1 MPACSCKQHTNFS
14 KDETFKIYRL
24 SSKKFKTSVVEGLIE
39 NGHLCKR
46 SVYLCTA
53 CAAYSE
59 KNLISNGKDIEN
71 ELVEQIVN
79 LIKTNNISDENVS
92 KIVEAIGTRES
103 REMKDDFNENIF
115 SQYKNVDFLTSAAI
129 DTWISERNNVVSSFL
144 LSLCGKKM
152 CDLSSTEKTK
162 IVFAIEHLYCLVSS
176 NIIMPFSFS
185 LNLLTYYMSNSKTV
199 CNMYSSAHPAGSYT
213 SVLKWIEEHA
223 TTPITIPF
231 QHDVITYFDN
241 NQVLARN
248 WRVRYDAKAI
258 LSYVTTVVHFFPNPT
273 TDLQLVNNFSPRHW
287 FYNIQIS
294 DKYSAIVEFINF
306 YENLFRSLR
315 EHFIENRIN
324 VLLQQQHPGLTSTE
338 DIVSDL
344 LKNKKKK
351 FSDNSRSQVDVY
363 SFISNSHTTS
373 PTIQMGNPISVNPCS
388 FKSVQVVLENL
399 KCTAGIPDHRKWSIV
414 GCDGLP
420 FLLSHRI
427 IKDNPHLQD
436 ILLQPGLGHVEINM
450 SKAVIK
456 LLWQVIGVDL
466 AKLLGYRSPKALQ
479 SCLDANDHHK
489 AMQFIEI
496 LLFGTGDELLY
507 PYVYHCSEREMEPS
521 GKGFF
526 AWCKEVKDPNYMF
539 LLESIFT
546 YALAVYLFRAGIR
559 RNNSNVIMAS
569 RLKFS
574 PLYFGVS
581 KTNYQQI
588 ELLDIIMRVCAPTEV
603 LKFIQEHESFT
614 RKNCMVLTQLHKNA
628 K

>member
-1 MPACSCKQHTNFS
+1 MPVCSCKEHSNFA
-14 KDETFKIYRL
+14 KDVPNKIYRL
-24 SSKKFKTSVVEGLIE
+24 SSKKFKTSVVEGLVK

-46 SVYLCTA
+46 AVYLCTA

-59 KNLISNGKDIEN
+59 KCLISNEKDVEN
-71 ELVEQIVN
+71 KLVDQVID
-79 LIKTNNISDENVS
+79 LIKSNNISDENVI
-92 KIVEAIGTRES
+92 KITEAIGSRES
-103 REMKDDFNENIF
+103 RKMKDDFNENIF
-115 SQYKNVDFLTSAAI
+115 TQYKNVDFLTSATI
-129 DTWISERNNVVSSFL
+129 DTWICERNNVISSLL

-162 IVFAIEHLYCLVSS
+162 LIFAIEHLYSLISA

-199 CNMYSSAHPAGSYT
+199 CNMYSSAHPAGSYS
-213 SVLKWIEEHA
+213 SVLKWIEDHA
-223 TTPITIPF
+223 TTPISVPF
-231 QHDVITYFDN
+231 QHDLISYFDN

-273 TDLQLVNNFSPRHW
+273 TELQLVNNLSPRHW
-287 FYNIQIS
+287 FYNVNIS
-294 DKYSAIVEFINF
+294 DKYNAIVEFIHS

-315 EHFIENRIN
+315 ESFIESRISC
-324 VLLQQQHPGLTSTE
+324 LLQQQHPGLNCTE
-338 DIVSDL
+338 DIVCDL
-344 LKNKKKK
+344 LKNRNMK
-351 FSDNSRSQVDVY
+351 FSDHSRTQVDVY
-363 SFISNSHTTS
+363 SFLPHSHTS
-373 PTIQMGNPISVNPCS
+373 PPTIQMGNPISVNPCS
-388 FKSVQVVLENL
+388 FQSVQVVLENL
-399 KCTAGIPDHRKWSIV
+399 KCTTGIPDHRQWSIV

-436 ILLQPGLGHVEINM
+436 LLLQPGLGHVEINM

-456 LLWQVIGVDL
+456 LLWQVIGLDL

-496 LLFGTGDELLY
+496 LLFGTGDELLF
-507 PYVYHCSEREMEPS
+507 PYVFHCSEREMVPS

-526 AWCKEVKDPNYMF
+526 DWCKEVKDPNYMF

-546 YALAVYLFRAGIR
+546 YALAVYMFRAGIR
-559 RNNSNVIMAS
+559 RNNSDVIMAS
-569 RLKFS
+569 RLKFF

-603 LKFIQEHESFT
+603 LQFIQEHESFS
-614 RKNCMVLTQLHKNA
+614 RKTACPNPQLHNNA